1 MTKIVQALLTGMF
14 FTFFM
19 DFFIFL
25 GLKVNYIDALNI
37 NEYYNVLFADNQN
50 AFIFFSLSIVLGY
63 LVMYRSNKLSLMVM
77 IPLFLLSFAT
87 LIPPVGKVLGESM
100 FQKSDVSLQTKKHS
114 YTGDIIYT
122 SRKEVLFY
130 DKNMQ
135 KVLHIN
141 KNKII
146 GEY

>member
-37 NEYYNVLFADNQN
+37 DEYYNVLFADNQN
-50 AFIFFSLSIVLGY
+50 AFIFFSVSIILGY
-63 LVMYRSNKLSLMVM
+63 LVMYRSNKLSLIVMV
-77 IPLFLLSFAT
+77 PLFLLSFST
-87 LIPPVGKVLGESM
+87 LIPPVGRALGESM
-100 FQKSDVSLQTKKHS
+100 FHKSDVSLQTKKYS

-122 SRKEVLFY
+122 SRTEVLFY
-130 DKNMQ
+130 DVNIQ
-135 KVLHIN
+135 KVLHID

-146 GEY
+146 GKY